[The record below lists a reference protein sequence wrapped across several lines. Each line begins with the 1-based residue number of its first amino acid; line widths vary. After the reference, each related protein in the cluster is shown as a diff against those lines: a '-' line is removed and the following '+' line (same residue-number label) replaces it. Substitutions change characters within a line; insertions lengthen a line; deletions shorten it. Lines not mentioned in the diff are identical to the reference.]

1 VPAHNKSKQEFL
13 TVSTSNDWQ
22 TPNQVGPYAPMGP
35 EVPQPSSGTRTLVWI
50 LGTISLIFCLGAAA
64 CCGFGY
70 WGFRQFQDQMSAQI
84 KQAVAKSP
92 EVEEH
97 VGTISEVE
105 LSFSA
110 MNLPSESGKMVF
122 DVRGSKGSAQ
132 ISVDPVLL
140 QKEPEKAFGLLLPSG
155 ERIPLTGV
163 SDPLSE
169 PKGAEPPPTN
179 PVPNSPQVEPPPSTP
194 APGPAPEAPQK
205 LPEPSPAA

>member
-1 VPAHNKSKQEFL
+1 M
-13 TVSTSNDWQ
+13 STSHDWQ
-22 TPNQVGPYAPMGP
+22 APNQVGPYAPMGP

-70 WGFRQFQDQMSAQI
+70 WGFGQLQNQMSAQI
-84 KQAVAKSP
+84 KEAVAKSP

-97 VGTISEVE
+97 VGTISELE

-110 MNLPSESGKMVF
+110 MSLPAESGKMVF

-132 ISVDPVLL
+132 ISVDPVFL
-140 QKEPEKAFGLLLPSG
+140 QKEPEKAFILLLPSG

-163 SDPLSE
+163 SDLFSE
-169 PKGAEPPPTN
+169 PNGAEPPPTN
-179 PVPNSPQVEPPPSTP
+179 PVPNPSQVEPPASTP
-194 APGPAPEAPQK
+194 TPGPDSEAPQK
-205 LPEPSPAA
+205 VPEPSPAA

>member
-1 VPAHNKSKQEFL
+1 M
-13 TVSTSNDWQ
+13 STSNDWQ
-22 TPNQVGPYAPMGP
+22 TPNQFGPYAPMGS

-70 WGFRQFQDQMSAQI
+70 LGFRQVQDEMSAQI

-105 LSFSA
+105 FSLSA
-110 MNLPSESGKMVF
+110 MSLPAESGKMVF

-132 ISVDPVLL
+132 ISVDPTFL
-140 QKEPEKAFGLLLPSG
+140 QKEPQKAFFLLLPSG
-155 ERIPLTGV
+155 DRIPLTGV
-163 SDPLSE
+163 SDPFSV
-169 PKGAEPPPTN
+169 PNGAEPPPTN
-179 PVPNSPQVEPPPSTP
+179 PIPNSPQMEPLPSTP
-194 APGPAPEAPQK
+194 APPAPETPPT
-205 LPEPSPAA
+205 LPEPAPAA